1 MSIYTKMGDK
11 GETRTL
17 EGKVISKSSK
27 LINAI
32 GSIDELNSLL
42 GIIGGLENVQFE
54 LFTINAILA
63 GSKLKFTKPKITK
76 LEKEIDS
83 LEIVLPKQKNFILY
97 GGDPKAAMF
106 FYARSVCRRAE
117 CSLVS
122 LSDSQFKISD
132 SILAYINRLSDY
144 LYIKGR
150 EANFKAKISE
160 KAWNR

>member
-1 MSIYTKMGDK
+1 MSIYTKKGDK
-11 GETRTL
+11 GETGTL
-17 EGKVISKSSK
+17 EGKIISKSSK

-32 GSIDELNSLL
+32 GSVDELNSLL
-42 GIIGGLENVQFE
+42 GIIGGLEDVQFD

-63 GSKLKFTKPKITK
+63 GSKLKFTKLKITK

-83 LEIVLPKQKNFILY
+83 LEIVLPKQKNFIFY
-97 GGDPKAAMF
+97 GGDSKAATF

-122 LSDSQFKISD
+122 LRDSPFMISD

-144 LYIKGR
+144 LYLKGR
-150 EANFKAKISE
+150 EINFKAKIPE
-160 KAWNR
+160 KTWNR